1 MKFIFTLAV
10 KNLFRYYKRTIIT
23 SFSIALGIALFIAI
37 DGMLGWADK
46 MSIRNLKN
54 YETATMKIGKMK
66 FFEEEEY
73 LPISQTIKSKERI
86 YELLNEAKLA
96 YTPEIKFLSN
106 LINEVSGDGYP
117 FVGFGIDPKSHKDVY
132 KLEEMVFKGNF
143 VNNGNQILISKY
155 TADLLDVELE
165 DYLVIEADT
174 KYGLHNAD
182 AFKITGL
189 FETPNP
195 DVNRNNFFIPIDAAD
210 AFLEME
216 GEVNLISIRAEE
228 KRKQLASTIESK
240 VKSMELKDVEVKHW
254 RELAQ
259 GYLALSQSKKG
270 GTALILFMIFIIV
283 TVGIAN
289 TMLMAVFERT
299 GEIGMMRAMGTTKNE
314 IMLNFIFESAGIG
327 FIGGILGIIFGALL
341 NWYLIQHGWD
351 FSSMYGDISIGYRTS
366 AVFRSEW
373 NPDIMF
379 WGLLFS
385 IAVSAIISIIP
396 ARRALKMG
404 ISDTLKQVGKFG

>member
-1 MKFIFTLAV
+1 MKFILSLAI

-23 SFSIALGIALFIAI
+23 SLSIALGIAMFIAI
-37 DGMLGWADK
+37 NGMLEWADN
-46 MSIRNLKN
+46 MSISNLKN
-54 YETATMKIGKMK
+54 YETATMKIGNEKY
-66 FFEEEEY
+66 FEDEEY
-73 LPISQTIKSKERI
+73 LPISETIKEKDKI
-86 YELLNEAKLA
+86 YNILTEAKVD
-96 YTPEIKFLSN
+96 YTPEIKFLGN
-106 LINEVSGDGYP
+106 LINEVSGDAYP

-132 KLEEMVFKGNF
+132 KLEETVFKGDF
-143 VNNGNQILISKY
+143 VNKGNEILISKY
-155 TADLLDVELE
+155 TANLLDVEIG
-165 DYLVIEADT
+165 DYLIIEADT
-174 KYGLHNAD
+174 KYDVHNAD

-195 DVNRNNFFIPIDAAD
+195 EVNRNNFFIPIEAAD
-210 AFLEME
+210 VFLEME
-216 GEVNLISIRAEE
+216 GEINLISIQTE
-228 KRKQLASTIESK
+228 KEGQQLASAIESK
-240 VKSMELKDVEVKHW
+240 IKSMELEDLEVKYW

-259 GYLALSQSKKG
+259 DYLALSQTKKG
-270 GTALILFMIFIIV
+270 GTALILFMVFIIV

-341 NWYLIQHGWD
+341 NWYLIHYGLD
-351 FSSMYGDISIGYRTS
+351 FSSMFSDLSIGYRTS

-379 WGLLFS
+379 WGLVFS
-385 IAVSAIISIIP
+385 MAVSAIISIIP
-396 ARRALKMG
+396 ARRALKMS
-404 ISDTLKQVGKFG
+404 ISDTLKEVGKFG